1 MMTEKE
7 LAYERQIPIKGN
19 EALRLK
25 AFEYCEGYK
34 DFIDNAK
41 TEREAVE
48 YTKNIAESNGFLPL
62 SACSVSSGEKLYYV
76 NNCKSVFYVRI
87 GSGSLENGVRLIVA
101 HVDSPRLDLK
111 QLPLFESSGISYFKT
126 HYYGGLKKYQWTAL
140 PLSLHGVIYKA
151 DGEKIDICIGED
163 DDDPVFYITDL
174 MPHIAKDQ
182 YDKTLRDAIPG
193 ETLNI
198 VNGSVPFDDEKGSV
212 KHNILCLL
220 NEKYGITERDFIT
233 AELSATPAQR
243 SRDGGFDRS
252 MIAAYGQDD
261 RICAYPAFTALLDSD
276 DSDKTRIVVFAD
288 KEEIGSVGITG
299 MASRSVE
306 FFLRKLCDK
315 TGADYVRC
323 VENSVCLSADVGG
336 AFDPCYADAY
346 EARNSAYI
354 NSGVAVVKYTGA
366 RGKSGC
372 NDASA
377 ELVSKI
383 TRIFDENNVAWQT
396 GEYGK
401 VDQGGAGTVASEIAA
416 MSMPVIDCG
425 VPILSMHAP
434 VELAAKS
441 DIYMMHMACEAF
453 FA

>member
-76 NNCKSVFYVRI
+76 NNCKSVFYARI

-243 SRDGGFDRS
+243 SRDVGFDRS

-288 KEEIGSVGITG
+288 KEEIGMT
-299 MASRSVE
+299 
-306 FFLRKLCDK
+306 
-315 TGADYVRC
+315 
-323 VENSVCLSADVGG
+323 
-336 AFDPCYADAY
+336 
-346 EARNSAYI
+346 
-354 NSGVAVVKYTGA
+354 
-366 RGKSGC
+366 
-372 NDASA
+372 
-377 ELVSKI
+377 
-383 TRIFDENNVAWQT
+383 
-396 GEYGK
+396 
-401 VDQGGAGTVASEIAA
+401 
-416 MSMPVIDCG
+416 
-425 VPILSMHAP
+425 
-434 VELAAKS
+434 
-441 DIYMMHMACEAF
+441 
-453 FA
+453 